1 MIGQITISQA
11 WLWIIGAMSS
21 ILTIDKVVDLFKRWF
36 GKKPDK
42 ELEDR
47 VKNTE
52 EFQMVMC
59 RVMLAQLNHELSGND
74 VSHLREAR
82 DELNNYLTRR
92 NA

>member
-11 WLWIIGAMSS
+11 WVWIIGAMSS
-21 ILTIDKVVDLFKRWF
+21 ILTIDKAVDLFKRWF
-36 GKKPDK
+36 GKKHDK